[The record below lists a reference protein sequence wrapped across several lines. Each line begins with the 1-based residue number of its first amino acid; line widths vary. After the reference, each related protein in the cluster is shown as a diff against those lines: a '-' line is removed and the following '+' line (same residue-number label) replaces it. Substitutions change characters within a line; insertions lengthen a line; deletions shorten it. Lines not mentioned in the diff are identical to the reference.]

1 MSVAEVR
8 IAEGR
13 NDMNLTPRSLALTD
27 LKPMEAAHFTGKAG
41 SRELIKASRQTM
53 SAFAAVVRFETGV
66 RNYWHAHAGG
76 QLLRV
81 IDGEGWVQ
89 ARGAQAQPIR
99 QGDTVVTE
107 PNEEHWHGAGR
118 RPSDL
123 PGIEGTLN
131 PSLDR
136 HEHRAAVLR
145 LAG

>member
-1 MSVAEVR
+1 
-8 IAEGR
+8 
-13 NDMNLTPRSLALTD
+13 MNLTPRSLALTD

-76 QLLRV
+76 QLLHV

-89 ARGAQAQPIR
+89 ARGAQAQQIR

-118 RPSDL
+118 RGPMAH
-123 PGIEGTLN
+123 I
-131 PSLDR
+131 
-136 HEHRAAVLR
+136 AVGLGETR
-145 LAG
+145 WLEESPPPPD